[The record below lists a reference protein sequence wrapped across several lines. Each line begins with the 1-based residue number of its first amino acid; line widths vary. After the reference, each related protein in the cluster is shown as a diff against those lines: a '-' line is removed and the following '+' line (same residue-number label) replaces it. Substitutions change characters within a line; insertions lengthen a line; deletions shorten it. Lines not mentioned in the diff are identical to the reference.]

1 MPDDIIHRTPITRSQ
16 LAAQLRALGLRPGSV
31 VEVHCSLSSLGFVV
45 GGADAVVRAL
55 LEAVGRG
62 GTLLVLTGWD
72 HDSVG
77 IEGWPE
83 PVRRAYLEDPPIF
96 DPHLSEA
103 AHDFGRLAERIRTWP
118 GALRSD
124 HPEASF
130 AALGARAHWLTDD
143 QPWDHPYGPGSPL
156 AKLVEAGGDVLVL
169 GAPLETLTIL
179 HHAEE
184 VARVPTKRTVVYEAA
199 VQAGDGVEW
208 RKIRD
213 IDTSTGAFPYE
224 DVVESGTDG
233 FEVIGRD
240 ALSTGI
246 GRGGPIGDSV
256 SYLFP
261 APDLVRFAST
271 WMESRFGAEG

>member
-1 MPDDIIHRTPITRSQ
+1 VPDDIIHRTPITRSQ
-16 LAAQLRALGLRPGSV
+16 LAVQLRALGLRPGSV

-45 GGADAVVRAL
+45 GGADAVVLAL
-55 LEAVGRG
+55 LEVVGRG
-62 GTLLVLTGWD
+62 GTLLALAGWD
-72 HDSVG
+72 HDSFG
-77 IEGWPE
+77 LEGWPDQA
-83 PVRRAYLEDPPIF
+83 RRAYLEDPPIF
-96 DPHLSEA
+96 DPRLSEA
-103 AHDFGRLAERIRTWP
+103 ARDFGRLAERIRTWP
-118 GALRSD
+118 GALRSN

-130 AALGARAHWLTDD
+130 AAVGTRAHWLTDD

-156 AKLVEAGGDVLVL
+156 AKLVEADGDVVML

-179 HHAEE
+179 HYAEE

-199 VQAGDGVEW
+199 VRAEDGVEW
-208 RKIRD
+208 RKIHD

-224 DVVESGTDG
+224 AVVGSEADG

-246 GRGGPIGDSV
+246 GRGGPVGESV

-271 WMESRFGAEG
+271 WMEGRFGANG